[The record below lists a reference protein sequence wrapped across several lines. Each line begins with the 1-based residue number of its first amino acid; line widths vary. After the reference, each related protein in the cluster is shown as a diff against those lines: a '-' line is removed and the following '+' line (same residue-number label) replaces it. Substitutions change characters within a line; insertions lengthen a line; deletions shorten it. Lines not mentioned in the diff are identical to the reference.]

1 MKKITTEETLE
12 LVKKLKEIANSIN
25 DYQIKNFNILSTK
38 EFMTLNKAEFD
49 ILSRVQ
55 DLLAKSVVVEV
66 ENSAELL
73 SEMTTITQNIKDV
86 LGTIDKINRVISIT
100 TSTVFLVSAL
110 ISKNPTAI
118 AGAISSLKEEL
129 NKNKK

>member
-25 DYQIKNFNILSTK
+25 DYQIKNFDILSTK

-73 SEMTTITQNIKDV
+73 SKMTTITQNIKDV